1 MKAFPSQHLTVGGT
15 DPFLPNLLQAINY
28 ATSISIAAAFI
39 RKTGL
44 NLILP
49 ALEDALLRG
58 AKVRILTGD
67 YMGITEPIALRQLIL
82 MQSRGAEI
90 KVFESKGYQSFHMKA
105 YVFIES
111 SQQHALEG
119 CAFIGSSNISK
130 SALEGGLE
138 WNLSVDL
145 KAEPDKF
152 NTIRLK
158 YEELYVDPRCIPLN
172 HKWMDEYEKRIP
184 KTSPLKLV
192 ASKDDDDFEPLPEP
206 NIIQQQALTQRS
218 QPWEAWGSCQ

>member
-138 WNLSVDL
+138 WNLR
-145 KAEPDKF
+145 
-152 NTIRLK
+152 T
-158 YEELYVDPRCIPLN
+158 LN
-172 HKWMDEYEKRIP
+172 
-184 KTSPLKLV
+184 V
-192 ASKDDDDFEPLPEP
+192 
-206 NIIQQQALTQRS
+206 
-218 QPWEAWGSCQ
+218 